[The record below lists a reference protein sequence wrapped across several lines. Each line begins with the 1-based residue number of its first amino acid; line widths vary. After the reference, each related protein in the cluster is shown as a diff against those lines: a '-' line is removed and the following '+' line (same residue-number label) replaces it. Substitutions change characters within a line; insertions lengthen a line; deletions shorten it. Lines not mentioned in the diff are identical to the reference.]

1 MAVSLRPRGSI
12 TQRLTRRSLVL
23 LPRRMPVGWAVG
35 MAVLIAAQL
44 IAAAAGWWYW
54 QQRQASVQT
63 QEQAHERSESAIQR
77 QLGELQHELEQ
88 ARLQQRLSVSH
99 SQELE
104 RQVDALNRLL
114 RESQE
119 ELGFLRQARVAKR

>member
-1 MAVSLRPRGSI
+1 MAVSLGHHRST

-23 LPRRMPVGWAVG
+23 LPQRVRVGWAAG
-35 MAVLIAAQL
+35 IALLIAAQL
-44 IAAAAGWWYW
+44 VAAAAVGWYW
-54 QQRQASVQT
+54 QQRQASVQA
-63 QEQAHERSESAIQR
+63 QEQAHERSESVAQR
-77 QLGELQHELEQ
+77 QLGELQRELEQ
-88 ARLQQRLSVSH
+88 FRLQQRLSVSR

-104 RQVDALNRLL
+104 RQIDALNRRL

>member
-1 MAVSLRPRGSI
+1 MAVSLRHRGSA

-23 LPRRMPVGWAVG
+23 LPRRVRVGWAACV
-35 MAVLIAAQL
+35 ALLVAAQL
-44 IAAAAGWWYW
+44 LAAAAAWWHW
-54 QQRQASVQT
+54 QQRQASVQV
-63 QEQAHERSESAIQR
+63 QERAHGRAESAAQH
-77 QLGELQHELEQ
+77 QLGELQRELEQ
-88 ARLQQRLSVSH
+88 SRLQQRLSASR

-104 RQVDALNRLL
+104 RQIDALNRLL

>member
-23 LPRRMPVGWAVG
+23 LPRRVPVGWAACIALL
-35 MAVLIAAQL
+35 MAAQL
-44 IAAAAGWWYW
+44 MAAAAGWWYW
-54 QQRQASVQT
+54 QQRQASVLA
-63 QEQAHERSESAIQR
+63 QEQAHERSESATQR
-77 QLGELQHELEQ
+77 QLGDLQRELEQ

-104 RQVDALNRLL
+104 RQIDALNRLL
-114 RESQE
+114 RENQE

>member
-23 LPRRMPVGWAVG
+23 LPRRVPVGWTACI
-35 MAVLIAAQL
+35 ALLIAAQL
-44 IAAAAGWWYW
+44 LAASAGWWYW
-54 QQRQASVQT
+54 QQRQASVLA
-63 QEQAHERSESAIQR
+63 QEQAHERSESATQR
-77 QLGELQHELEQ
+77 QLGELQRELEQ

-104 RQVDALNRLL
+104 RQIDALNRLL

>member
-1 MAVSLRPRGSI
+1 MSLRHLGST

-23 LPRRMPVGWAVG
+23 LPRRVRVGWAAG
-35 MAVLIAAQL
+35 IALLIAVQL
-44 IAAAAGWWYW
+44 VAAAAGWWYW
-54 QQRQASVQT
+54 QQRQASVQV
-63 QEQAHERSESAIQR
+63 QEQAHGRSETAAQR
-77 QLGELQHELEQ
+77 QLGELQRELEQ
-88 ARLQQRLSVSH
+88 SRLQQRLSVSR

-104 RQVDALNRLL
+104 RQIDALNRLL

>member
-1 MAVSLRPRGSI
+1 MAVSLRPHGSI

-23 LPRRMPVGWAVG
+23 LPRRVPVGWAVG
-35 MAVLIAAQL
+35 MALLVAAQSL
-44 IAAAAGWWYW
+44 AAAAGWWYW
-54 QQRQASVQT
+54 QQRQASVQA
-63 QEQAHERSESAIQR
+63 QEQAHERSESATQR
-77 QLGELQHELEQ
+77 QLGALQRELEQ
-88 ARLQQRLSVSH
+88 ARLQQRLSASH

-104 RQVDALNRLL
+104 RQIDALNRLL

>member
-1 MAVSLRPRGSI
+1 MAVSLRHRRSI

-23 LPRRMPVGWAVG
+23 LPRRVRVGWVTCIAL
-35 MAVLIAAQL
+35 LIAAQL
-44 IAAAAGWWYW
+44 AAAAAAWGYW
-54 QQRQASVQT
+54 QQRQAFVQA
-63 QEQAHERSESAIQR
+63 QERAHERAESATQR
-77 QLGELQHELEQ
+77 QLSALGRELEQ
-88 ARLQQRLSVSH
+88 SRLQQRLSASH

>member
-23 LPRRMPVGWAVG
+23 LPRRVPVGWAVG
-35 MAVLIAAQL
+35 MAVLIAAQFL
-44 IAAAAGWWYW
+44 AAATGWWYW
-54 QQRQASVQT
+54 QQRQASVQAR
-63 QEQAHERSESAIQR
+63 EQAHERSESATQR
-77 QLGELQHELEQ
+77 QLGELQRELEQ
-88 ARLQQRLSVSH
+88 SRLQQRLSASH

-104 RQVDALNRLL
+104 RQIDALNRLL

>member
-23 LPRRMPVGWAVG
+23 LPRRVPVGWAACIALL
-35 MAVLIAAQL
+35 MAAQL
-44 IAAAAGWWYW
+44 MAAAAGWWYW
-54 QQRQASVQT
+54 QQRQASVLA
-63 QEQAHERSESAIQR
+63 QEQAHERSESATQR
-77 QLGELQHELEQ
+77 QLGDLQRELEQ

-104 RQVDALNRLL
+104 RQIDALNRLL

-119 ELGFLRQARVAKR
+119 ELSFLRQARVAKR

>member
-23 LPRRMPVGWAVG
+23 LPRRVPVGWA
-35 MAVLIAAQL
+35 ACIALLIAAQL
-44 IAAAAGWWYW
+44 LAAAAGWWYW
-54 QQRQASVQT
+54 QQRQASVQAL
-63 QEQAHERSESAIQR
+63 EQAHERAESATQR
-77 QLGELQHELEQ
+77 QLGDLQRELEQ

-104 RQVDALNRLL
+104 RQIDALNRLL

>member
-23 LPRRMPVGWAVG
+23 LPRRMPVGWAAC
-35 MAVLIAAQL
+35 MAVLIAAQSV
-44 IAAAAGWWYW
+44 AAAAGWWYW
-54 QQRQASVQT
+54 QQRQASVRA
-63 QEQAHERSESAIQR
+63 QEQAHERSESATQR
-77 QLGELQHELEQ
+77 QLGELRRELEQ
-88 ARLQQRLSVSH
+88 SRLQQRLSVSR

-104 RQVDALNRLL
+104 RQIDALHRLL

>member
-1 MAVSLRPRGSI
+1 MAGSLRHLGST

-23 LPRRMPVGWAVG
+23 LPRRVRVGWAAG
-35 MAVLIAAQL
+35 IALLIAAQL
-44 IAAAAGWWYW
+44 AAAAGWWYW
-54 QQRQASVQT
+54 QQVSVQA
-63 QEQAHERSESAIQR
+63 QEQAHGRSQTAAQR
-77 QLGELQHELEQ
+77 QLGELQRELEQ
-88 ARLQQRLSVSH
+88 SHLQQRLSVSR

-104 RQVDALNRLL
+104 RQIDALNRLL